1 MPLPQLLAIIRIG
14 VFVRYFLPFLAIVML
29 VASCSR
35 QQDDAVTT
43 KSDAR
48 LAIGEVVR
56 IAKQEAK
63 RNDVDL
69 KRYDEPMARYEVS
82 REDGMWSVSFDK
94 VGFSGPGS
102 VFLVMVDDKTG
113 EARFI
118 PGR

>member
-1 MPLPQLLAIIRIG
+1 M
-14 VFVRYFLPFLAIVML
+14 RYFLPFLAIVML

-35 QQDDAVTT
+35 QQDDALTN
-43 KSDAR
+43 KPDGAR
-48 LAIGEVVR
+48 LTIGEVLR

-69 KRYDEPMARYEVS
+69 KRYEEPVARYEVS
-82 REDGMWSVSFDK
+82 REDGMWSVSFDQ